1 MLLVIAALCL
11 AGCKANRSRTPDDTL
26 VMVIDGVMSSYD
38 PRYAKTNYDAKLTRL
53 IAPGLTTVD
62 TADAMPQLALAKSV
76 EKVDDRTIDVVL
88 RDDVLFS
95 DGQPVR
101 AEDVART
108 YMTVMDDKC
117 SSLYQGPFLERF
129 VSIEAID
136 AKRVRFHLKQTV
148 AMFMSDIEFGVIS
161 FYGVKPGEC
170 RPKKIIGAGPFIVR
184 SLTAAGVMLDANPYY
199 RPKPKM
205 QHVQIKV
212 VRDPAARILMLVG
225 GSADLIQNGVR
236 PDLVDDVLKRPR
248 VKKDVGASVIL
259 TYMLI
264 NNTDKALADKRVRQ
278 ALAYA
283 IDRDELIAA
292 EFGNRAVPATGL
304 LPPTHWAYNPDVRRY
319 PRDVAKA
326 KALLDEAGYKPD
338 ARGVRLHLV
347 YKTSADAFRVTLAR
361 VIAAQLGE
369 AGIEV
374 EVRSFEF
381 GTFFADIKKGN
392 YQIATMQSPEI
403 TEPDFY
409 FWFFHSSRWPSD
421 KDPDGSNRWRYKNP
435 EMDRLVEAGRAEM
448 DPQKRKPIYAD
459 AQRLAA
465 EELPI
470 IPLWHEDNVVLSNRT
485 VTGYQIVPNARFV
498 GLIGTSKSP

>member
-1 MLLVIAALCL
+1 MLLVIAAAVC
-11 AGCKANRSRTPDDTL
+11 AACKANRTRTPDDTL
-26 VMVIDGVMSSYD
+26 VMVIDGVMSSVD

-53 IAPGLTTVD
+53 IATGLTTVD
-62 TADAMPQLALAKSV
+62 TADAMPQFELAKAV
-76 EKVDDRTIDVVL
+76 EHVDDRTIDVVL
-88 RDDVLFS
+88 RDDALFS

-108 YMTVMDDKC
+108 YQTVMDDKC
-117 SSLYQGPFLERF
+117 HSLYQGGFLERF
-129 VSIEAID
+129 TSVEAID

-148 AMFMSDIEFGVIS
+148 AMFMSDIEFGIIS
-161 FYGVKPGEC
+161 FHGVKPGEC
-170 RPKKIIGAGPFIVR
+170 RPKKVIGAGPFTLR
-184 SLTAAGVMLDANPYY
+184 WLTAAGVMLDANPYF
-199 RPKPKM
+199 RTKPRM

-236 PDLVDDVLKRPR
+236 PDLVDDVLRRPR

-259 TYMLI
+259 TYMLL
-264 NNTDKALADKRVRQ
+264 NNTDPMLADKRVRQ
-278 ALAYA
+278 AIAYA

-304 LPPTHWAYNPDVRRY
+304 LPPTHWAYNPEVRRY
-319 PRDVAKA
+319 PHDVAKA

-338 ARGVRLHLV
+338 ALGIRMRLV

-361 VIAAQLGE
+361 VIAAQLRE

-374 EVRSFEF
+374 EIRSFEF
-381 GTFFADIKKGN
+381 GTFFVDIKKGN
-392 YQIATMQSPEI
+392 YQMATMQSPEI

-409 FWFFHSSRWPSD
+409 FWFFHSSRWPTD
-421 KDPDGSNRWRYKNP
+421 KDPDGSNRWRYKNA

-448 DPQKRKPIYAD
+448 DPKKRKPIYAD

-470 IPLWHEDNVVLSNRT
+470 IPLWHEDNVVLSNVT
-485 VTGYQIVPNARFV
+485 VTGYQIVPNARFI
-498 GLIGTSKSP
+498 GLIGALKSP